1 MLRLL
6 LALIVA
12 TGAVAVS
19 ATPSLTIRNSF
30 EKPVSV
36 LSDAQ
41 KAYFA
46 LPREV
51 RIERMTNAV
60 ARAETKKLTT
70 LPKGTWFKWR
80 WKDDVPRSVQFR
92 VRVTREANGSV
103 FFEGLS
109 PAACPDRIYL
119 ENLEIATVYRL
130 TVAAVV
136 DGDEVASDSK
146 VFETESVAP
155 RFIRVDGVPS
165 FRDLGGRVG
174 LDGRRV
180 RQGLLFRSTGFNE
193 NTVYPKEGVPKLGRD
208 RITDAGR
215 LVVTNVLCIKTDL
228 DIRNDKETY
237 LMSASPIGPSVT
249 WLHLP
254 AASYAGCFMDKF
266 RERFPKI
273 FKALCNRERYPVV
286 FHCIAGA
293 DRTGTIAFILNG
305 LLGVEE
311 DLLWQDWEINA
322 FFDGNLDF
330 KHRDRI
336 AEVSR
341 LLHAFPGA
349 TLAEKCENFAKSRG
363 ITQEEIDTFRN
374 LMLGSV
380 PNRVSGSVPK

>member
-1 MLRLL
+1 MVRQLIMLAAVL
-6 LALIVA
+6 
-12 TGAVAVS
+12 GAGIVS
-19 ATPSLTIRNSF
+19 ATPSLKIRNSF
-30 EKPVSV
+30 EKPIPV

-51 RIERMTNAV
+51 RVERMTNAV
-60 ARAETKKLTT
+60 ARAEMKKLTT

-80 WKDDVPRSVQFR
+80 WKDDVKRAVQFR
-92 VRVTREANGSV
+92 VRLTREADGSV

-109 PAACPDRIYL
+109 PAARPDRIYL
-119 ENLEIATVYRL
+119 ENLEIATTYRL
-130 TVAAVV
+130 TVTVV
-136 DGDEVASDSK
+136 ADGEELASDSK
-146 VFETESVAP
+146 VFETETIAP

-174 LDGRRV
+174 LNGRRV

-193 NTVYPKEGVPKLGRD
+193 NTVYPKDEEPRIGRD
-208 RITDAGR
+208 RITDVGR
-215 LVVTNVLCIKTDL
+215 LVVTNVLGIKTDL
-228 DIRNDKETY
+228 NIRNDKETH
-237 LMSASPIGPSVT
+237 LMSASPIGPNVT

-273 FKALCNRERYPVV
+273 FKALCERDRYPVV

-330 KHRDRI
+330 KHCDRI

-341 LLHAFPGA
+341 LLQTFPGT
-349 TLAEKCENFAKSRG
+349 TLAEKCESFVKSRG
-363 ITQEEIDTFRN
+363 ITADEIERFRAIMLITEREN
-374 LMLGSV
+374 LIKS
-380 PNRVSGSVPK
+380 NK